1 MLRGAGLR
9 VKPGIRQRVWHANG
23 FAGSGR
29 LVQTGAMTA
38 RRLSLMLAL
47 ACLAAGTALGIFA
60 PEWRALRLGLL
71 GTGFLVATGL
81 FALAWRERRRV
92 LARRDAIVAVMDAAD
107 ALEARL
113 RDARGEL
120 EAVAGDHENPVRGAM
135 QDLLRQRLWLQQ
147 HAQQASLAQ
156 LDGVRRALDDARLQ
170 LEGQL
175 GLIARARAGA

>member
-9 VKPGIRQRVWHANG
+9 VKPGIRQRVWPANG

-29 LVQTGAMTA
+29 LVQTGAMD
-38 RRLSLMLAL
+38 RRLPWSLLLATLVATPAL
-47 ACLAAGTALGIFA
+47 AIFA
-60 PEWRALRLGLL
+60 PDRVALRLGIIAVGSIALL
-71 GTGFLVATGL
+71 
-81 FALAWRERRRV
+81 ALLITTWRERRRER
-92 LARRDAIVAVMDAAD
+92 ARRNAIVGVMDAAD

-170 LEGQL
+170 LERQL